1 MNNNE
6 LHEHQR
12 SDSFKW
18 IIAFTLIAV
27 LLVGMFASLFLNLKD
42 KNDEEKPTEET
53 TVTAQA
59 LTNDFAVNM
68 MNNTGKIRLMAS
80 NSFVEE
86 PSLNPAPELVDE
98 YGVATAAAATVSKT
112 LTATVYPATAEN
124 TLVDW
129 SVAWGNSSNTATV
142 TDYVTVTP
150 SSAGSKTATVT
161 CKKAFTGNIIVTV
174 TTRENG
180 YSASCIVTYLGKPTD
195 VMLTGSLTENN
206 GTFNMGIGQTYTF
219 DVGLTNP
226 FNSVGSQFNS
236 ISVSVNGV
244 GSVILGYME
253 KNNSSGNEN
262 WYDSSDE
269 TVTLESLKNN
279 FITVSYANKK
289 LTVTTIKSIESY
301 YESTQRL
308 DAGRTTAYNNKF
320 RSFVDDCYFT
330 VTVKENTSGLSKT
343 FKIRFDNTV
352 VTGVSVNNTELA
364 F

>member
-6 LHEHQR
+6 LHEHKR
-12 SDSFKW
+12 SDSIKW

-27 LLVGMFASLFLNLKD
+27 LLVGMFASLFFNLRD
-42 KNDEEKPTEET
+42 KKDEETPNEET
-53 TVTAQA
+53 SVTEQVQ
-59 LTNDFAVNM
+59 TNDFAM
-68 MNNTGKIRLMAS
+68 TMQNTGRIRLMAADG
-80 NSFVEE
+80 FVGEPTVRPAPDLVEE
-86 PSLNPAPELVDE
+86 
-98 YGVATAAAATVSKT
+98 GVVSKT

-129 SVAWGNSSNTATV
+129 SVAWGDSSNTATV

-180 YSASCIVTYLGKPTD
+180 YSASCIVTYLGIPTD
-195 VMLTGSLTENN
+195 VTLSGTLTESS

-269 TVTLESLKNN
+269 TVTLESLKAN

-301 YESTQRL
+301 YESTSRL
-308 DAGRTTAYNNKF
+308 DSGRTTAYNNKF

-330 VTVKENTSGLSKT
+330 VTVKENTSGLSET